1 MFYIITMRVFCA
13 GYTTV
18 AGLRRGAAGFRNE
31 SESEEAASRFVRAVY
46 TARLIEIA
54 EVRLPVWPEE
64 AVRFGRQE
72 KSISYQ
78 IVMEERMKWPYVW
91 ILWKWDYPDRE
102 DA

>member
-13 GYTTV
+13 GFTTV
-18 AGLRRGAAGFRNE
+18 VSLRRGAAGFRNK

-72 KSISYQ
+72 KVFLIRWYGRKDEVAICLDS
-78 IVMEERMKWPYVW
+78 MEMGLP
-91 ILWKWDYPDRE
+91 
-102 DA
+102 